1 MNLYS
6 ARHLGSKPRIN
17 EEITPVIWKG
27 IVNLL
32 EKMEQR
38 NYFAEEYPDGCP
50 DNPSIVCGVDSQKL
64 NDELQLFT
72 GLSWKLKTTHQD
84 DNDWMSS
91 PIDWNPNKYQA
102 FDVIEFLYLKT
113 STPVQTGQYHRYHEH
128 YHLTFQQDNVAKN
141 DFSKALNDLF
151 SATGM
156 IYEFD
161 QTTGQVKTILGEETK
176 QLIHSALNQRMLDSE
191 YYEMLHDACGKISS
205 SRLEVSY
212 QALEKLWDAFER
224 LKCYFDPQNQKEK
237 KQSIQQIVGLFAEN
251 ILFQQE
257 VNDEMN
263 KLTDLGNSFRIRHS
277 ETYQSTLNNHRQIN
291 YLFKRCLAM
300 IVLLQDQILVSN

>member
-6 ARHLGSKPRIN
+6 TRHLGSKPRIN
-17 EEITPVIWKG
+17 EEITPIIWKG

-38 NYFAEEYPDGCP
+38 NYLAEEYPDGCP
-50 DNPSIVCGVDSQKL
+50 DNPSVVCGVDSQKL

-84 DNDWMSS
+84 ENDWMST
-91 PIDWNPNKYQA
+91 PQDWAPSKYQA
-102 FDVIEFLYLKT
+102 FDVIEFLFFKT
-113 STPVQTGQYHRYHEH
+113 SSPVQGTYHPYHRH

-141 DFSKALNDLF
+141 DFSRALNDLF

-176 QLIHSALNQRMLDSE
+176 QLIHSALNQRILDSE
-191 YYEMLHDACGKISS
+191 YYEMLQDACGKISS

-224 LKCYFDPQNQKEK
+224 LKCYFDPQNQNQKS
-237 KQSIQQIVGLFAEN
+237 QSINKIIGLFAEN
-251 ILFQQE
+251 TFFQNE
-257 VNDEMN
+257 INEEMK
-263 KLTDLGNSFRIRHS
+263 KLTLLGNNLRIRHS

-300 IVLLQDQILVSN
+300 IVLIQDQITTSN